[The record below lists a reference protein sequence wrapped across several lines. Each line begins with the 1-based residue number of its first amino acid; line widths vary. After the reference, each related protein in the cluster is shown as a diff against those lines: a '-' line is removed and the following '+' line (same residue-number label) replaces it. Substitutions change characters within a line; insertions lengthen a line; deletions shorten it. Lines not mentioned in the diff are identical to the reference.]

1 MRLGKDLVG
10 KPIYSVTEGK
20 LLGEVK
26 DLYLDNEARTIMGIY
41 LGKEGL
47 FRSKALLIP
56 REGVAVFG
64 LDAVLVKNDEAV
76 TDSNQF
82 APASGWLRRGDLQGR
97 GIDTP
102 GGTKVGTV
110 GDVLVDGEANVI
122 GFSLA
127 RVHVEGPIAQN
138 RLIAREAVQ
147 DIGQVDGVMTVDI
160 TRAEAL
166 PLEPLPEDDE
176 AETNGKL
183 GNL

>member
-10 KPIYSVTEGK
+10 KPIYSVTEGR

-26 DLYLDNEARTIMGIY
+26 DLYLDNEARAIMGIY

-64 LDAVLVKNDEAV
+64 LDAILVKNDAAL

-82 APASGWLRRGDLQGR
+82 APVAGWLRRGDLQGR
-97 GIDTP
+97 GIDSP

-110 GDVLVDGEANVI
+110 GDVIVDDEANVI

-147 DIGQVDGVMTVDI
+147 DVGQVDGVMTVDI
-160 TRAEAL
+160 ARAEAT
-166 PLEPLPEDDE
+166 PLEPLPEYEVD
-176 AETNGKL
+176 TNGKDA
-183 GNL
+183 NL

>member
-10 KPIYSVTEGK
+10 KPIYSMTDGK

-26 DLYLDNEARTIMGIY
+26 DLYLDNEATNIMGIF

-56 REGVAVFG
+56 REGVVMFG
-64 LDAVLVKNDEAV
+64 LDAVLVKDEATV

-82 APASGWLRRGDLQGR
+82 APAAGWLRRGDLQGR
-97 GIDTP
+97 VIDTP

-110 GDVLVDGEANVI
+110 GDVIIDGDANVI

-127 RVHVEGPIAQN
+127 RVYVEGPIAAN

-147 DIGQVDGVMTVDI
+147 DVGQEDGIMTVDI
-160 TRAEAL
+160 TLAEATSL
-166 PLEPLPEDDE
+166 GVLPEQEEDVSND
-176 AETNGKL
+176 KDSSI
-183 GNL
+183 